1 MNSFRF
7 TLESGSRR
15 YTCPQ
20 CNQSNKFKRY
30 IDNGS
35 GTYIADIVGRCDRE
49 NNCGYHLRPKEYFE
63 RYGTQTDQRKPTTPV
78 NSQPNSFNTLRPPKR
93 PEPTAFNYIEP
104 KLLRK
109 SLNHYDRNNLYLF
122 LRRCFGDNLAKYISA
137 RYLLGTSKYIDG
149 SSVFWYID
157 STGKVTDGKIMYY
170 DDPKTGKRFKGEKV
184 NNKPAVNWAHS
195 LLKLPDFKR
204 KHCFYGEHI
213 LRVEPDKPVLIVESE
228 KTALIASVFF
238 HDRIILA
245 TGGQQNLSDRLYWEL
260 LQGRQITLIPDTAKD
275 DKASKEWK
283 DKAEKLNKQFK
294 LNIQVT
300 NYLNNIA
307 DETTKKKG
315 EDLADFLTK
324 DRDNNTGLI
333 LFDKYP
339 ITWEYLLSD
348 NELEKYNDKQ
358 EDYYGE
364 G

>member
-20 CNQSNKFKRY
+20 CNQKGKFKRY
-30 IDNGS
+30 IDNES

-49 NNCGYHLRPKEYFE
+49 NNCDYHLKPKEYFE
-63 RYGTQTDQRKPTTPV
+63 RYGTPNDQREVTTPV

-104 KLLRK
+104 TLLRK

-122 LRRCFGDNLAKYISA
+122 LCRCFGEDIAVHVCA

-170 DDPKTGKRFKGEKV
+170 DDPKTGKRYKGDHLS
-184 NNKPAVNWAHS
+184 KPAVNWVHS
-195 LLKLPDFKR
+195 LLRINDFNR
-204 KHCFYGEHI
+204 KPCFYGEH
-213 LRVEPDKPVLIVESE
+213 LLKVEPAKPVLIVESE

-245 TGGQQNLSDRLYWEL
+245 TGGQQNLTDRLYWEL
-260 LQGRQITLIPDTAKD
+260 FQGRQVQLIPDTAKD
-275 DKASKEWK
+275 DKAFKEWK

-294 LNIQVT
+294 LNIQVSDF
-300 NYLNNIA
+300 LNNKA
-307 DETTKKKG
+307 NETDKEKG

-324 DRDNNTGLI
+324 NRDNKTGLI
-333 LFDKYP
+333 LFDGSP
-339 ITWEYLLSD
+339 VTWEYFVND
-348 NELEKYNDKQ
+348 NDLQKYNDKQ

>member
-20 CNQSNKFKRY
+20 CNQKGKFKRY
-30 IDNGS
+30 IDNES

-49 NNCGYHLRPKEYFE
+49 NNCDYHLKPKEYFE
-63 RYGTQTDQRKPTTPV
+63 RYGTPNDQRKVATPV

-104 KLLRK
+104 ELLRK

-122 LRRCFGDNLAKYISA
+122 LCRCFGEDIAVHVCT

-170 DDPKTGKRFKGEKV
+170 DDPKTGKRYKG
-184 NNKPAVNWAHS
+184 NDLSKPAVNWVHS
-195 LLKLPDFKR
+195 LLRINEFNR
-204 KHCFYGEHI
+204 KPCFYGEHL

-238 HDRIILA
+238 HNKIVLA

-294 LNIQVT
+294 LNIQVS
-300 NYLNNIA
+300 NYLNNMA
-307 DETTKKKG
+307 DETTKEKG

-358 EDYYGE
+358 EEYQGE
-364 G
+364 W